1 MASLRAGPDSRPSL
15 PITTG
20 PAGRVSVKLQAY
32 AAATLSV
39 SDSPTIPRSP
49 ETLTMSGSECFEF
62 VAVSFFIGFPVE
74 IAACFGR
81 AEYKSKQNLTNTRVS
96 MEFID
101 GVNVC

>member
-1 MASLRAGPDSRPSL
+1 
-15 PITTG
+15 
-20 PAGRVSVKLQAY
+20 VKLQAY

-74 IAACFGR
+74 IAARFGR
-81 AEYKSKQNLTNTRVS
+81 AEYKSKQNLTNTRVF
-96 MEFID
+96 MELID

>member
-1 MASLRAGPDSRPSL
+1 M
-15 PITTG
+15 
-20 PAGRVSVKLQAY
+20 KLQAY
-32 AAATLSV
+32 AAATSLV
-39 SDSPTIPRSP
+39 SASPTIPRSP
-49 ETLTMSGSECFEF
+49 ETLTISGSECFGF

-81 AEYKSKQNLTNTRVS
+81 AEYKSKQNLTNTRVF